1 MATSWNGFSAY
12 GYTLMIPV
20 RRITLAEEGKDL
32 GKEELAAWNSIDM
45 LVKARLRMC
54 FIRKGITA

>member
-1 MATSWNGFSAY
+1 
-12 GYTLMIPV
+12 MIPV

-32 GKEELAAWNSIDM
+32 GKEKLAAWNSIDM

-54 FIRKGITA
+54 FTRKGITA

>member
-1 MATSWNGFSAY
+1 
-12 GYTLMIPV
+12 MIPV

-45 LVKARLRMC
+45 LVKAKLRMC